1 MVGGEPTDRI
11 TGMIDTSA
19 ALNGILGT
27 LGGTGSSGLGD
38 ASDVLGDIRVVLYV
52 SQATHLPMRT
62 LIDMP
67 MKIASQTIV
76 MHIDLVI
83 TAVNRPVAIPSVG

>member
-1 MVGGEPTDRI
+1 
-11 TGMIDTSA
+11 
-19 ALNGILGT
+19 
-27 LGGTGSSGLGD
+27 
-38 ASDVLGDIRVVLYV
+38 
-52 SQATHLPMRT
+52 MRT